1 MKKLF
6 LSVFV
11 FIFAFSSYAEM
22 QKKRLFSYRSFNPAF
37 VEMKTFADYG
47 VNTVAIFPANTC
59 NSRGDPYSKYPPN
72 WLGIDRY
79 DFSIVDK
86 QIDDVLA
93 INPNADFIFIVDL
106 NSPLWLSRRLALF
119 GHSIESDSFTCLSST
134 LANPLW
140 QEYTQS
146 YLKNLLKHTEKKY
159 GTRIKAYLLAC
170 GQTDEWMD
178 YSSYSAGRSKIK
190 AWENWLTK
198 NGETIRSIPSLER
211 FSTASFENFLRDPKK
226 EKDLLKYIQFNNDL
240 IVDSISNFA
249 KITRENISKDKQ
261 VGVFFGYIMEL
272 TRLRLVA
279 AGHLGYERLFADKN
293 IDFFQ
298 SPATYSARNMG
309 DGSGFMCADG
319 TRKSYGKGWLH
330 EVDHFTYMCDPK
342 LNKNIPITGFP
353 GDENR
358 WKTSEESCA
367 GLKREIN
374 LVLVNNAS
382 IWFFDMV
389 GGWFNTKDMMQTIQR
404 GHEIW
409 QSHQDKNYKSIAEIA
424 LIADPQSAMYVNDFN
439 RRVSKIYPNSRNVLN
454 KIGTPFDVYS
464 FNDIERID
472 MSQYKFFVFPGSFKI
487 DKHRMDVLKKYIF
500 KDGKTSLFL
509 YAPAIINEHS
519 LDVQNVKNFIGI
531 DYATKGVNF
540 SNKGDY
546 NIAYVHNYEDFNVDV
561 ARDLAKKSGVRMLSE
576 SGDVVYAN
584 EKLLSIHSSKGGKRL
599 VKLPFKCSKVTEL
612 YTKKVVG
619 YNCDE
624 IEITISK
631 PDTLLFEL
639 EK

>member
-1 MKKLF
+1 
-6 LSVFV
+6 
-11 FIFAFSSYAEM
+11 M

-226 EKDLLKYIQFNNDL
+226 EKDLLKYIQFNSDL
-240 IVDSISNFA
+240 IVDNISNFA

-261 VGVFFGYIMEL
+261 IGVFFGYIMEL

-293 IDFFQ
+293 I
-298 SPATYSARNMG
+298 
-309 DGSGFMCADG
+309 
-319 TRKSYGKGWLH
+319 
-330 EVDHFTYMCDPK
+330 
-342 LNKNIPITGFP
+342 
-353 GDENR
+353 
-358 WKTSEESCA
+358 
-367 GLKREIN
+367 
-374 LVLVNNAS
+374 
-382 IWFFDMV
+382 
-389 GGWFNTKDMMQTIQR
+389 
-404 GHEIW
+404 
-409 QSHQDKNYKSIAEIA
+409 
-424 LIADPQSAMYVNDFN
+424 
-439 RRVSKIYPNSRNVLN
+439 
-454 KIGTPFDVYS
+454 
-464 FNDIERID
+464 
-472 MSQYKFFVFPGSFKI
+472 
-487 DKHRMDVLKKYIF
+487 
-500 KDGKTSLFL
+500 
-509 YAPAIINEHS
+509 
-519 LDVQNVKNFIGI
+519 
-531 DYATKGVNF
+531 
-540 SNKGDY
+540 
-546 NIAYVHNYEDFNVDV
+546 
-561 ARDLAKKSGVRMLSE
+561 
-576 SGDVVYAN
+576 
-584 EKLLSIHSSKGGKRL
+584 LLSQ
-599 VKLPFKCSKVTEL
+599 EL
-612 YTKKVVG
+612 GLDK
-619 YNCDE
+619 
-624 IEITISK
+624 
-631 PDTLLFEL
+631 
-639 EK
+639 